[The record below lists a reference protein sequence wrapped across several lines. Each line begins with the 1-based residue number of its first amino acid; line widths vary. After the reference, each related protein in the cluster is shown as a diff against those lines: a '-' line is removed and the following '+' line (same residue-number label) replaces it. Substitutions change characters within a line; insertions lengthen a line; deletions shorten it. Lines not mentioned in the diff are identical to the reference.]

1 MFIHLIIYVYSK
13 MKKILLYAA
22 FVGLMGLMTACQ
34 NTTKKTTAE
43 VKQADAATP
52 EFCADSAFAYTAAQC
67 DFGPRVPNTPAHE
80 ACGDYIAGMFRSF
93 GAEVTEQRVNLRA
106 YNGTML
112 KSRNIIASVHPER
125 PQRLLLCGHWDSR
138 PFADNDP
145 DSANWRKPVLAAND
159 AASDVAVMLEMARTL
174 QGQPLQNI
182 GVDFI
187 CFDAEDYGRPSWEED
202 PGDEGT
208 DWCLGS
214 QYWAANPHVDGYRA
228 RFGILM
234 DMVGGEGSTFSQELV
249 SLRFA
254 SDVVEKVWSTA
265 ERLGY
270 GAYFPRQQGGYLM
283 DDHVPVN
290 QIAKIPCIDIVP
302 YFTDG
307 PSSFGPTWHTVDDT
321 PEHIDP
327 KVLKAVGQTVLQVIY
342 NEDRM

>member
-1 MFIHLIIYVYSK
+1 MFIHLIIYVYSE

-22 FVGLMGLMTACQ
+22 FVGLTGLMTACQ

-43 VKQADAATP
+43 VKQADAAAP
-52 EFCADSAFAYTAAQC
+52 EFCADSAFAYTVAQC

-112 KSRNIIASVHPER
+112 KSRNIIASVNPEC

-159 AASDVAVMLEMARTL
+159 AASDVAVMLELARTL